1 MGMTVARIYLEQHIT
16 TMKEHIVGKLSE
28 LVFSLTRSD
37 LQSGKIENPNT

>member
-1 MGMTVARIYLEQHIT
+1 MTVSRIHLEQHIT

-37 LQSGKIENPNT
+37 LQNGKIEDFNT